1 MLPTN
6 SLIPIHD
13 DNPTRTF
20 SYLTASLIA
29 LNVLIFAVQYV
40 VSQSEPS
47 GGLAFFYEWGLVP
60 WELTHSQPVSQEVLQ
75 AGGLDVSCS
84 PPACFPQ
91 KSVYLS
97 LISSMFL
104 HGGLAH
110 LGGNMLFLWVF
121 GNNIEDNLGKVR
133 FLLFYFTA
141 GILASLAHVA
151 ANTESVIPTVGASG
165 AIAGL
170 LGAYILLFPHARIT
184 TLVFILFFV
193 QFLHIPAVMW
203 LGLWFLSQFLI
214 GAGQQIGEPGVAWL
228 AHVGGFVAGAALIYL
243 FGGRRPRAR
252 PAFPGYEP

>member
-29 LNVLIFAVQYV
+29 LNVLAFLIQL
-40 VSQSEPS
+40 SS
-47 GGLAFFYEWGLVP
+47 GREAFFLEWGLVP
-60 WELTHSQPVSQEVLQ
+60 WEITRSQPASQEVFR
-75 AGGLDVSCS
+75 AGGLDVLCS
-84 PPACFPQ
+84 PPACFPD

-97 LISSMFL
+97 LFSSMFL
-104 HGGLAH
+104 HGGVVH
-110 LGGNMLFLWVF
+110 LVGNMLFLWVF

-133 FLLFYFTA
+133 FLLFYFTT

-151 ANTESVIPTVGASG
+151 ANTNSVIPTVGASG

-170 LGAYILLFPHARIT
+170 LGAYILLFPRARIT

-193 QFLHIPAVMW
+193 QFLHIPAVVW
-203 LGLWFLSQFLI
+203 LGLWFVSQFLI
-214 GAGQQIGEPGVAWL
+214 GVGQQVGEPGVAWL

-243 FGGRRPRAR
+243 FGGRRPRAQPVLPGFEPYR
-252 PAFPGYEP
+252 P